1 MPLLPQGLTNVIL
14 YCMVSLVAFYIK
26 LQLVQK
32 CRAGLILGGCKYDH
46 ITPLLR
52 ELHWL
57 PIEHCIA
64 LKLHFPYNP
73 RAFQLY
79 GNHAV
84 RYQFWRRRV
93 ISTDGNDA

>member
-1 MPLLPQGLTNVIL
+1 MPLLPQDLTNVIL

-32 CRAGLILGGCKYDH
+32 CRAGLILGGCKYDR

-57 PIEHCIA
+57 PIEHCIVF
-64 LKLHFPYNP
+64 KLH
-73 RAFQLY
+73 L
-79 GNHAV
+79 
-84 RYQFWRRRV
+84 
-93 ISTDGNDA
+93 ITLKTE